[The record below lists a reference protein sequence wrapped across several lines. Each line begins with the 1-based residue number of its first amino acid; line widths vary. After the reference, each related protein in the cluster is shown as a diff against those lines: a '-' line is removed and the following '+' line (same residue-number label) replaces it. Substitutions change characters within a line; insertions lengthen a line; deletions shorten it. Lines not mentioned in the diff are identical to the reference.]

1 MKTIKCPSC
10 FKWYEVEPHISH
22 YEYECTS
29 CGGFYLKKTPKEI
42 YRIKTSVR
50 HNPKIT
56 PKALKK
62 NFINQIMEYV
72 EALLG
77 TNLDHYVLS
86 FYLFISYFS

>member
-1 MKTIKCPSC
+1 MNRSGKA
-10 FKWYEVEPHISH
+10 IS
-22 YEYECTS
+22 
-29 CGGFYLKKTPKEI
+29 LPAKET
-42 YRIKTSVR
+42 YTIKTSVK

-77 TNLDHYVLS
+77 TNLDHYVIS
-86 FYLFISYFS
+86 FYLFISYFSQIKCNQKLQPIWYT

>member
-1 MKTIKCPSC
+1 MTGTMLTFSTNCTMNRSGIA
-10 FKWYEVEPHISH
+10 ISLPARET
-22 YEYECTS
+22 YT
-29 CGGFYLKKTPKEI
+29 
-42 YRIKTSVR
+42 IKTSVR

-77 TNLDHYVLS
+77 TNLNHYVLS

>member
-1 MKTIKCPSC
+1 MAGTMLAFSTNCTMNRSGK
-10 FKWYEVEPHISH
+10 VIS
-22 YEYECTS
+22 
-29 CGGFYLKKTPKEI
+29 LPAKET
-42 YRIKTSVR
+42 YTIKTSVR

-77 TNLDHYVLS
+77 TNLNHYVLS